1 MCSAL
6 SKPRSPSQILMSGT
20 FYSIPQLISQLF
32 SSHISKPL
40 YTRSRSS
47 GALIRDELTHLQE
60 EYDSSRFISNSLFG
74 QMNDYPRNLHTSPI
88 SHPTPRPYTQCASAP
103 LTPPFSQNLRALS
116 THSFPITSTLTP
128 ISRSK
133 IPLTLSSRSL
143 PPSSPPP
150 VPLRPIIAALRVLG
164 IRSIS
169 FSTTYPTSAASFSTQ
184 AHSAAYAEGGFGG
197 FGAALRRLG
206 LQYGS
211 LHSWAGAPGAG
222 LFGAWLAALGSG
234 LGLLSAALS
243 LWLVQSGLSVL
254 PPEEP
259 SAWSSLLSSE
269 SVEEGE
275 GEEE

>member
-20 FYSIPQLISQLF
+20 FYSIPQLISQPF
-32 SSHISKPL
+32 SSRISKPL
-40 YTRSRSS
+40 YTNSRSS
-47 GALIRDELTHLQE
+47 GALIRDEPTRPQE
-60 EYDSSRFISNSLFG
+60 EYDSPGFISNSPFG
-74 QMNDYPRNLHTSPI
+74 QKNDYPRNLLHTNPI
-88 SHPTPRPYTQCASAP
+88 SPPTPHPYTQCASAP

-116 THSFPITSTLTP
+116 THSFPITSTPTP

-133 IPLTLSSRSL
+133 IPLILSSRS
-143 PPSSPPP
+143 PTPFSPQP

-184 AHSAAYAEGGFGG
+184 AHSAAYAEGGFDG
-197 FGAALRRLG
+197 FGAALRRLS

-222 LFGAWLAALGSG
+222 AFGAWLAALGSG
-234 LGLLSAALS
+234 LGLLSAAPS
-243 LWLVQSGLSVL
+243 LWLV
-254 PPEEP
+254 
-259 SAWSSLLSSE
+259 
-269 SVEEGE
+269 
-275 GEEE
+275 